1 MNLLVKKDVR
11 IIDIDDGFIVE
22 AYVEQTVDYNHK
34 VYVTHTD
41 YPDIKYL
48 ISSVVPQRGV
58 ALQGEASIVRFLQDA
73 DNYKEVWL
81 DKLKEIYQNRQMFER
96 Q

>member
-22 AYVEQTVDYNHK
+22 AYIEQTVDYNHK

-41 YPDIKYL
+41 YPGIKYL
-48 ISSVVPQRGV
+48 ISSVVPKRGV
-58 ALQGEASIVRFLQDA
+58 ELQGEVSIVKFLRDV

-81 DKLKEIYQNRQMFER
+81 EKLKEINHNLQMFEKG
-96 Q
+96 

>member
-22 AYVEQTVDYNHK
+22 VYIEQMVDYNHR

-41 YPDIKYL
+41 YPGIRYL

-58 ALQGEASIVRFLQDA
+58 MLQGEVSIVKFLRDA

-81 DKLKEIYQNRQMFER
+81 EKLKEINNNLPMFEKG
-96 Q
+96 